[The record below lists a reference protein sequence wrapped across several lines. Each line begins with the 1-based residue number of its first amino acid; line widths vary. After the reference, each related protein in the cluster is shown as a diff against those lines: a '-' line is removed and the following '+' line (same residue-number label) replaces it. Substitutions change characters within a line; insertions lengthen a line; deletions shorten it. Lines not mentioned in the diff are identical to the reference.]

1 MKQKFCDCEKGRIRM
16 KMKRY
21 LALAM
26 ALILSLSLT
35 ACGSSEE
42 EAGAS
47 VQSVAMLM
55 GVDLTG
61 NSQYG
66 GVVEAKATVKVDKDA
81 SKTVGECYVEVGDQV
96 QEGDPLFSYDTDAL
110 ELTVSS
116 TELEVEQL
124 QNSIASYGNQ
134 ISELEKEK
142 KKAPSSEKL
151 SYTLQI
157 QEAQLNKAEAE
168 YNLKQ
173 KQAEV
178 ERLKASMDETEVKA
192 PVSGVVQAV
201 GSSDSGENYGYSGD
215 SGSDNTY
222 ITLMET
228 GTYRI
233 KGTVSEEAARSIYE
247 GMPVTAYARTDS
259 TQSWSGVIESVNT
272 STAEKDNQDSNY
284 YSEGGGESSA
294 KYAFYVTLDSSD
306 GLLIGQH
313 VYLKVGEDASQAE
326 SEGVRLPSG
335 YLVLDGDNASVWAE
349 GSNGKLEKRSVTLGA
364 YNEET
369 DEYEIADGLT
379 LEDYIA
385 YPDETLKEGMS
396 TVQYD
401 ESTFAS
407 DGGSYE
413 EGSYEEGSNEE
424 GSYEEGSYEEGAYE
438 EGAGEGETAAAGA
451 GAEGAVIGGADTAE
465 AVPAEEG

>member
-1 MKQKFCDCEKGRIRM
+1 MKQKICDCEKGRIRM

-21 LALAM
+21 LALAL

-35 ACGSSEE
+35 ACGSSDEE
-42 EAGAS
+42 TGAS

-66 GVVEAKATVKVDKDA
+66 GVVEAKATVKVAKDA

-96 QEGDPLFSYDTDAL
+96 REGDPLFAYDTDAL

-116 TELEVEQL
+116 AELEVEQL

-142 KKAPSSEKL
+142 KKASSSDKL

-157 QEAQLNKAEAE
+157 QEAQLSKAEAE

-192 PVSGVVQAV
+192 PVSGIVQAV
-201 GSSDSGENYGYSGD
+201 GGSDSGDNYGYGNGGD

-233 KGTVSEEAARSIYE
+233 KGTVSEEAARSIFE
-247 GMPVTAYARTDS
+247 GMTVTAYARTDS

-272 STAEKDNQDSNY
+272 STAEQDNQNSNY
-284 YSEGGGESSA
+284 YSESGGESSA

-313 VYLKVGEDASQAE
+313 VYLKVGEDAGQAE
-326 SEGVRLPSG
+326 SEGIRLPSG
-335 YLVLDGDNASVWAE
+335 YLMLDGDNASVWAE
-349 GSNGKLEKRSVTLGA
+349 GSNGKLEKRAVTLGE

-369 DEYEIADGLT
+369 DAYEITDGLA

-385 YPDETLKEGMS
+385 YPDESLKEGMN
-396 TVQYD
+396 TVEYD
-401 ESTFAS
+401 ESAFS
-407 DGGSYE
+407 SEGGE
-413 EGSYEEGSNEE
+413 
-424 GSYEEGSYEEGAYE
+424 YEEGSYEEGAYE
-438 EGAGEGETAAAGA
+438 EGPYE
-451 GAEGAVIGGADTAE
+451 EGAHEEGSDEGYEGGVDTEGASEGGMIGGADSAE
-465 AVPAEEG
+465 TVPAEEG

>member
-1 MKQKFCDCEKGRIRM
+1 M

-21 LALAM
+21 LALAL

-66 GVVEAKATVKVDKDA
+66 GVVEAKATVKVAKDA

-96 QEGDPLFSYDTDAL
+96 QEGDPLFAYDTDAL

-116 TELEVEQL
+116 AELEVEQL

-142 KKAPSSEKL
+142 KKASSSEKL

-178 ERLKASMDETEVKA
+178 ERLKASMNETEVKA
-192 PVSGVVQAV
+192 PVSGIVQAV
-201 GSSDSGENYGYSGD
+201 GDSDNSNNYGYGGD
-215 SGSDNTY
+215 TGSDNTY
-222 ITLMET
+222 VTLMET

-233 KGTVSEEAARSIYE
+233 KGTVSEEAARSIFE

-259 TQSWSGVIESVNT
+259 TQSWSGVIQSVNT
-272 STAEKDNQDSNY
+272 NTEEQDNQNGNY
-284 YSEGGGESSA
+284 YSDSSGESSA
-294 KYAFYVTLDSSD
+294 KYAFYVELDSSD

-326 SEGVRLPSG
+326 SEGIRLPSG

-349 GSNGKLEKRSVTLGA
+349 GSNGKLEKRAVTLGA

-369 DEYEIADGLT
+369 DEYEITDGLA

-385 YPDETLKEGMS
+385 YPDESLKEGMN
-396 TVQYD
+396 TVEYD
-401 ESTFAS
+401 ESSFSAE
-407 DGGSYE
+407 GGSYE
-413 EGSYEEGSNEE
+413 EGSYEEGSYEEGSYEEGSYEEGSYEE

-438 EGAGEGETAAAGA
+438 EGANEGDVSGDAGEAAA
-451 GAEGAVIGGADTAE
+451 E
-465 AVPAEEG
+465 PASEE